1 MFKSRL
7 ENRFADAFNSAYE
20 VKEYKNKLSDN
31 KEYWANIRCSV
42 VYSCQKPLKVSEI
55 VKDHRKF
62 N

>member
-1 MFKSRL
+1 MFKSEL
-7 ENRFADAFNSAYE
+7 EKKFADAFDRAYE

-42 VYSCQKPLKVSEI
+42 VNTPKPLKVSEI

-62 N
+62 S